1 MIKRMTDKQ
10 IGGFFTEAKTLLANA
25 KEGIEIVNT
34 DYPQVV
40 IEAISYSVDKIEV
53 DSFISIED
61 TKDTVGEEDAGAAI
75 EMLIEQVNES
85 LAQYKGEAV
94 LGGTYNGDRIVSIK
108 FRT

>member
-1 MIKRMTDKQ
+1 MSKRMTDKQ

-61 TKDTVGEEDAGAAI
+61 TKDTVGEDAGAAI

-85 LAQYKGEAV
+85 LAQYKGETV